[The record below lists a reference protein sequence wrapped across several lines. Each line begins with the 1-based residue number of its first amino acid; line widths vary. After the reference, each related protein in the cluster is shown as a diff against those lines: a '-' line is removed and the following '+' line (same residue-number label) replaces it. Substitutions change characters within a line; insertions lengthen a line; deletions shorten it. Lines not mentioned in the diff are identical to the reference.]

1 MPPRTAKQQKL
12 MGAALAVKRG
22 ESKGFPEAR
31 KVSSQMSAKQLKEY
45 ATKPAGGYPGKKKKA
60 K

>member
-1 MPPRTAKQQKL
+1 

-22 ESKGFPEAR
+22 GSKGFGLAR
-31 KVSSQMSAKQLKEY
+31 KVSGQMSAKQLKEF
-45 ATKPAGGYPGKKKKA
+45 ATKPKGGYPGKKKK

>member
-1 MPPRTAKQQKL
+1 

-31 KVSSQMSAKQLKEY
+31 KVASGMSEKQLKEF
-45 ATKPAGGYPGKKKKA
+45 ASKKKNRRK
-60 K
+60 

>member
-1 MPPRTAKQQKL
+1 MPPRTPKQQRL

-22 ESKGFPEAR
+22 ESKAFPEAR
-31 KVSSQMSAKQLKEY
+31 KVAKQMSAKQLKEY
-45 ATKPAGGYPGKKKKA
+45 ATKPKGGYPGKKKK